1 MQDIKEMIEKIVDEG
16 NLDEMHELTEILKN
30 VMGIL
35 QEYDLDKY
43 KEYKMYLYKMAY
55 GDNFT
60 PEMARDIVSKMQP
73 YGEHWSIEQ
82 TRQIQN
88 EYSIQDVNP
97 IDFYIVMNSAYN
109 DYKELFRD
117 NLEMYVV
124 YAQLFIDDEDAK
136 KDKVFIYYTKI
147 PE

>member
-1 MQDIKEMIEKIVDEG
+1 MLNVKKMIEKIVDNGDTE
-16 NLDEMHELTEILKN
+16 EMHELSNILED
-30 VMGIL
+30 VMNNI
-35 QEYDLDKY
+35 QEYDMEKY
-43 KEYKMYLYKMAY
+43 KEYEMCLYKMAY

-60 PEMARDIVSKMQP
+60 PEMAQDIVSNMQP
-73 YGEHWSIEQ
+73 FGEHWKMEQ
-82 TRQIQN
+82 TKQIQN
-88 EYSIQDVNP
+88 EYSMQDINP

-124 YAQLFIDDEDAK
+124 YSQLFIEDEDAK
-136 KDKVFIYYTKI
+136 KDKVFLYFTKI

>member
-1 MQDIKEMIEKIVDEG
+1 MQDIKEMIEKIVDDG
-16 NLDEMHELTEILKN
+16 SLNEMHELSN
-30 VMGIL
+30 IL
-35 QEYDLDKY
+35 QNIMEIIKEYDYDKY
-43 KEYKMYLYKMAY
+43 KELEMRLYKMAY

-60 PEMARDIVSKMQP
+60 PEMAQEIVSNMQP
-73 YGEHWSIEQ
+73 YGEHWKMEQ
-82 TRQIQN
+82 TKQIQN
-88 EYSIQDVNP
+88 EYSMQDINP

-124 YAQLFIDDEDAK
+124 YSQLFIEDEDAK
-136 KDKVFIYYTKI
+136 KDKVFLYFTKI

>member
-1 MQDIKEMIEKIVDEG
+1 MQIKNMIEKIVEDG
-16 NLDEMHELTEILKN
+16 NEDEMKELSFILES
-30 VMGIL
+30 VMKFVK
-35 QEYDLDKY
+35 EYDSEKY
-43 KEYKMYLYKMAY
+43 KEYEMYLYKMAY

-60 PEMARDIVSKMQP
+60 VEMAQDIVSNMQP
-73 YGEHWSIEQ
+73 YGEHWKMEQ
-82 TRQIQN
+82 TKQIQN
-88 EYSIQDVNP
+88 EYSMQDINP

-124 YAQLFIDDEDAK
+124 YSQLFIEDEDAK
-136 KDKVFIYYTKI
+136 KDKVFLYFTKI

>member
-1 MQDIKEMIEKIVDEG
+1 MQIKNMIEKIVEDG
-16 NLDEMHELTEILKN
+16 NEDEMRELSFILES
-30 VMGIL
+30 VMKFVK
-35 QEYDLDKY
+35 EYDSEKY
-43 KEYKMYLYKMAY
+43 KEYEMYLYKMAY

-60 PEMARDIVSKMQP
+60 VEMAQEIVSNMQP
-73 YGEHWSIEQ
+73 YGEHWKIEQ
-82 TRQIQN
+82 TKQIQN
-88 EYSIQDVNP
+88 EYSMQDINP

-124 YAQLFIDDEDAK
+124 YSQLFIEDEDAK
-136 KDKVFIYYTKI
+136 KDKVFLYFTKI

>member
-1 MQDIKEMIEKIVDEG
+1 MQIKNMIEKIVEDG
-16 NLDEMHELTEILKN
+16 NEDEMKELSFILES
-30 VMGIL
+30 VMKFVK
-35 QEYDLDKY
+35 EYDSEKY
-43 KEYKMYLYKMAY
+43 KEYEMYLYKMAY

-60 PEMARDIVSKMQP
+60 VEMAQDIVSKMQP
-73 YGEHWSIEQ
+73 YGEHWNMEQSKQIE
-82 TRQIQN
+82 R
-88 EYSIQDVNP
+88 EYGIEEINP
-97 IDFYIVMNSAYN
+97 IDFYIVLNSAYN

-136 KDKVFIYYTKI
+136 KDKVFLYFTKI